1 MILFVKIITLM
12 IVLLLTMWT
21 NHWVIEETEID
32 E

>member
-1 MILFVKIITLM
+1 MTLFVKIITVIALS
-12 IVLLLTMWT
+12 LLVAST